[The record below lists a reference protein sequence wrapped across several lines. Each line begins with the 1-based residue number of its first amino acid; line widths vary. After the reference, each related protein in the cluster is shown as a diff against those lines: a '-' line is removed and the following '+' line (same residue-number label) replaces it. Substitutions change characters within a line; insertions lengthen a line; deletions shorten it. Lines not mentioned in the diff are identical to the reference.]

1 MTAKELKDK
10 IAVLVGGKLAKDLP
24 VEMGQDGAVA
34 IRTSQ
39 AELPG
44 DEFRR
49 KLTDLNKREAEF
61 KTVKEKA
68 ERMVQLAGTKEA
80 RERAELD
87 RQNQQKIIAG
97 IREEVKTADR
107 ALQLLKDE
115 RINLFFTECERIKAI
130 RNAVWVKVHAEM
142 IKSLKSQMADV
153 IVSEQ
158 IDRDLRITCL
168 SDQSEAFKE
177 MKRFDGDVDSFN
189 ALAKE
194 NKMPDNSFVSQTL
207 KMVGPYEAAFSETIS
222 RGHRNYDALTK
233 IGNSV
238 LAARASAASERAKQL
253 ERARQMPGW
262 LPDKYSNLPQI

>member
-1 MTAKELKDK
+1 MNLKDK
-10 IAVLVGGKLAKDLP
+10 ITVLIGGKPAKDLP
-24 VEMGQDGAVA
+24 IGIGQDGVVA
-34 IRTSQ
+34 TRSSQ
-39 AELPG
+39 MELPG

-49 KLTDLNKREAEF
+49 KLSELNKREAEF
-61 KTVKEKA
+61 KAVKEKA
-68 ERMVQLAGTKEA
+68 ERMIQLAGTKEA
-80 RERAELD
+80 GERAELD
-87 RQNQQKIIAG
+87 GKDQQKIIAG
-97 IREEVKTADR
+97 IREEIKTADR
-107 ALQLLKDE
+107 TLQLLKDE
-115 RINLFFTECERIKAI
+115 RINLFFTECDRIKAS
-130 RNAVWVKVHAEM
+130 RHAVWVRVHAEM

-153 IVSEQ
+153 VVSEQ

-207 KMVGPYEAAFSETIS
+207 KMVGPYEAAFSETIA

-253 ERARQMPGW
+253 ERARQTSPW
-262 LPDKYSNLPQI
+262 LDDKYSNLPQL